1 MYEDGC
7 VSRIDGEVA
16 LVRVLRGTACDNCS
30 SSGACKSLGG
40 GRDMEVEANNIVG
53 AEVGDRVRVEIPS
66 SSVAK
71 MAFLVYLIPIMS
83 LVLGAMLGMEIGAT
97 VSLDPEL
104 CALGTSLACF
114 SVAFFIVRRIGQILA
129 DNQDYTPRI
138 SKVL

>member
-1 MYEDGC
+1 MYEEGS
-7 VSRIDGEVA
+7 VIKTDGEVA
-16 LVRVLRGTACDNCS
+16 VVRVVRGTACDNCS
-30 SSGACKSLGG
+30 ASGACKSLGG
-40 GRDMEVEANNIVG
+40 GRDMEVEATNVVG

-83 LVLGAMLGMEIGAT
+83 LVLGAMFGMEIGAT

-104 CALGTSLACF
+104 CALGISLVCF
-114 SVAFFIVRRIGQILA
+114 SVAFLIVRRIGQSLA
-129 DNQDYTPRI
+129 DNRNYTPRI